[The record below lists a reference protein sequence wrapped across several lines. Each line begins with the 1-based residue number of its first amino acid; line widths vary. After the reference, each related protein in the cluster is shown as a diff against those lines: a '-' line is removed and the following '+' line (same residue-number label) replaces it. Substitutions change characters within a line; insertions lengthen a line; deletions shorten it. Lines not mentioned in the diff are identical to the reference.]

1 MEAQFFR
8 TTWLFKKLSEKYFE
22 PYKTISKSSTL
33 LFTLHLSEFMCSVY
47 LVFYVFMLKPVI
59 SNIFSKRTQSV
70 LTPVITDRKPEYEI
84 SWTVNFEINSR
95 QACKLLYKIIWPE
108 YKNTKD
114 KSKWLFATKFTY
126 IADLVANFHI
136 IYSAKPRPL
145 LLSWSHCYN
154 FNLCYY
160 TLFMEFS
167 FIFWP
172 LFSHLIFI
180 FIILII

>member
-95 QACKLLYKIIWPE
+95 QACKLLYKII
-108 YKNTKD
+108 
-114 KSKWLFATKFTY
+114 
-126 IADLVANFHI
+126 
-136 IYSAKPRPL
+136 
-145 LLSWSHCYN
+145 
-154 FNLCYY
+154 
-160 TLFMEFS
+160 
-167 FIFWP
+167 
-172 LFSHLIFI
+172 
-180 FIILII
+180 